1 MDPAQGILRT
11 GGALQ
16 KLYLVGY
23 TSDLENLIFSRQRG
37 VKSGGFMVP
46 VDDRLRRTLTEIARL
61 EQESTPSGGEPPEAE
76 AVPEAMADAEDE
88 VAAAA
93 AEPGQEGVVQAPDRP
108 RRRPAYTEPEA
119 GQPTGR
125 SRLTPKEI
133 QQELRRGRSVL
144 EVAKMA
150 GTEITWVERFVG
162 PILAER
168 EGIVEI
174 VRAAMI
180 SRPRLGRSAMTVGE
194 AIAANLRDRKGPVS
208 TGAKGE
214 GWTVL
219 RRDGLWEV
227 TFRYSVKGQP
237 REAVFCYELDTR
249 TVKALNATAAQ
260 LGWRSF
266 EEGEA
271 PGEVEPVPE
280 PSPPARG
287 ALPARPAGLAA
298 RPGAGASTRPAASA
312 RPAAGG
318 LSEEERRPARPS
330 LWGSAVATGARDAR
344 DGQQPPQDRPGARA
358 RSTTA
363 TGPPAR
369 GTDPRGAAATGR
381 PALGTG
387 SRGTAATG
395 RPSRGT
401 DVPEARGTGSPPG
414 AAIRPG
420 GTARLGSQAGRLGG
434 GNDRGDGARR
444 PGYPGGG
451 TPGGGRGPAS
461 NPRDDR
467 TGRPVGGERPQ
478 WPERPERSSLQGA
491 GPADDR
497 PSFAR
502 NSSSPRPR
510 RLLSGSDE
518 DDFKEAVARTR
529 AKRTAGRLPPP
540 PPPAAD
546 RQRPPAKKRLPDDWL
561 LEP

>member
-1 MDPAQGILRT
+1 
-11 GGALQ
+11 LQ

-23 TSDLENLIFSRQRG
+23 TSDLANLIFSRQRG
-37 VKSGGFMVP
+37 VKTGGFMVA

-61 EQESTPSGGEPPEAE
+61 EQESSLSGGEPPEAE
-76 AVPEAMADAEDE
+76 VVSEGAADAGTEADAG
-88 VAAAA
+88 AAR
-93 AEPGQEGVVQAPDRP
+93 PGQEGAVQMPDRQ
-108 RRRPAYTEPEA
+108 RRRPAYTEPDA

-174 VRAAMI
+174 VRAAVI

-194 AIAANLRDRKGPVS
+194 AIAANLRERKGPVS

-214 GWTVL
+214 GWSVL

-227 TFRYSVKGQP
+227 TFRYSVKGEP

-260 LGWRSF
+260 IGWRSF

-280 PSPPARG
+280 PSPSARS
-287 ALPARPAGLAA
+287 ALPARPAG
-298 RPGAGASTRPAASA
+298 
-312 RPAAGG
+312 AAGPA
-318 LSEEERRPARPS
+318 EEGRRPSRPS
-330 LWGSAVATGARDAR
+330 PWGSAVANGARDAR
-344 DGQQPPQDRPGARA
+344 SVQQPLQDRSGALA
-358 RSTTA
+358 RGA
-363 TGPPAR
+363 EAAGRPAR
-369 GTDPRGAAATGR
+369 GAEAAGR
-381 PALGTG
+381 PA
-387 SRGTAATG
+387 RGAEAAG
-395 RPSRGT
+395 RPGGAEARRTEAVGHPARLT
-401 DVPEARGTGSPPG
+401 EARRTEARRTEARGIPSRPSAT
-414 AAIRPG
+414 IRPG
-420 GTARLGSQAGRLGG
+420 SQGGRLGG
-434 GNDRGDGARR
+434 GNDRSEAERR
-444 PGYPGGG
+444 
-451 TPGGGRGPAS
+451 A
-461 NPRDDR
+461 
-467 TGRPVGGERPQ
+467 GRPVPG
-478 WPERPERSSLQGA
+478 ERPERSSLQGA

-518 DDFKEAVARTR
+518 ADFKEAVARTR
-529 AKRTAGRLPPP
+529 AKRTAGQLPP

-546 RQRPPAKKRLPDDWL
+546 RQRPAAKKRLPDDWL